1 VPTLVIGL
9 DHSKAPLDLLEQ
21 VTINEAEISG
31 VLRSLI
37 ANENIQEVALVST
50 CLRTE
55 IYLVAD
61 RFHDAVD
68 DATALLA
75 RRAGKDQVDVES
87 LESVFFDRGAAVH
100 LFRVAAG
107 LESVVPGETE
117 VLGQIRRSIERAL
130 DDGTAG
136 PQLESLFRSA
146 IQAGRRVRSETTIA
160 RGTTSFSQASVS
172 MAQRH
177 LGGTFANCKVV
188 VLGAGALGS
197 GVVKALVDTTGVSAP
212 RDIVVV
218 NRTLATAE
226 TLVSSVGQ
234 VSRAVAF
241 DALSQELRGA
251 DVLIAAVEAEGVII
265 DEEMVADSTL
275 RLIVDLGMPRSVAP
289 SISSPSCSLL
299 DVEDLGREVDAAMQG
314 RRGEIEVAAH
324 IVLDEVTRFLED
336 QRGRGAAPTVVALR
350 EHFED
355 IRVAE
360 LQRRDHDLATF
371 SDQQREV
378 VDAIT
383 RSLLAKLVHGPTV
396 ALKDAAGT
404 LRGERLIE
412 AVRSLFDL

>member
-1 VPTLVIGL
+1 MPTLVIGL

-146 IQAGRRVRSETTIA
+146 I
-160 RGTTSFSQASVS
+160 
-172 MAQRH
+172 
-177 LGGTFANCKVV
+177 
-188 VLGAGALGS
+188 
-197 GVVKALVDTTGVSAP
+197 
-212 RDIVVV
+212 
-218 NRTLATAE
+218 
-226 TLVSSVGQ
+226 
-234 VSRAVAF
+234 
-241 DALSQELRGA
+241 
-251 DVLIAAVEAEGVII
+251 
-265 DEEMVADSTL
+265 
-275 RLIVDLGMPRSVAP
+275 
-289 SISSPSCSLL
+289 
-299 DVEDLGREVDAAMQG
+299 
-314 RRGEIEVAAH
+314 
-324 IVLDEVTRFLED
+324 
-336 QRGRGAAPTVVALR
+336 
-350 EHFED
+350 
-355 IRVAE
+355 
-360 LQRRDHDLATF
+360 
-371 SDQQREV
+371 
-378 VDAIT
+378 
-383 RSLLAKLVHGPTV
+383 
-396 ALKDAAGT
+396 
-404 LRGERLIE
+404 
-412 AVRSLFDL
+412 

>member
-1 VPTLVIGL
+1 
-9 DHSKAPLDLLEQ
+9 
-21 VTINEAEISG
+21 
-31 VLRSLI
+31 
-37 ANENIQEVALVST
+37 
-50 CLRTE
+50 
-55 IYLVAD
+55 
-61 RFHDAVD
+61 
-68 DATALLA
+68 
-75 RRAGKDQVDVES
+75 
-87 LESVFFDRGAAVH
+87 
-100 LFRVAAG
+100 
-107 LESVVPGETE
+107 
-117 VLGQIRRSIERAL
+117 
-130 DDGTAG
+130 
-136 PQLESLFRSA
+136 
-146 IQAGRRVRSETTIA
+146 
-160 RGTTSFSQASVS
+160 
-172 MAQRH
+172 
-177 LGGTFANCKVV
+177 
-188 VLGAGALGS
+188 
-197 GVVKALVDTTGVSAP
+197 
-212 RDIVVV
+212 
-218 NRTLATAE
+218 
-226 TLVSSVGQ
+226 VSSVGQ

-241 DALSQELRGA
+241 DALSQELRDA

-289 SISSPSCSLL
+289 SISSPRCSLL
-299 DVEDLGREVDAAMQG
+299 DIEDLGREVDAAMQG
-314 RRGEIEVAAH
+314 RRGEVEAAAH

-371 SDQQREV
+371 SDEQREV